1 MIAKLKDFKT
11 LEFFR
16 NGETEVIPNFRD
28 DKSKSL
34 LVELKPN
41 SFIELCNIYSLN
53 REITEKSLEIYK
65 NNIISNS
72 KIEYCH
78 PILEKELNETYGII
92 IYSEQIENVIQ
103 NLANISSTESVKIR
117 KELAKRNATE
127 IQKYLILFKQGCL
140 RNQLFI
146 EQCSDLKI
154 DAENCVN
161 NIWSLINEKAV
172 EVISFAY
179 VLNCVSESYLQA
191 MEIAHKKELI
201 KF

>member
-65 NNIISNS
+65 NNIISN
-72 KIEYCH
+72 
-78 PILEKELNETYGII
+78 
-92 IYSEQIENVIQ
+92 
-103 NLANISSTESVKIR
+103 
-117 KELAKRNATE
+117 
-127 IQKYLILFKQGCL
+127 
-140 RNQLFI
+140 
-146 EQCSDLKI
+146 
-154 DAENCVN
+154 
-161 NIWSLINEKAV
+161 
-172 EVISFAY
+172 
-179 VLNCVSESYLQA
+179 
-191 MEIAHKKELI
+191 
-201 KF
+201 